1 MASWSSSCHKMKSS
15 YFLFPP
21 RFADSDDDD
30 ETYPP
35 PPYSPPQPISNNSSP
50 SARAVYDFEPENEGE
65 LGFNEGD
72 IITLTSEIDE
82 NWLEGEVHGNTGF
95 FPRNYVEVIVPL

>member
-1 MASWSSSCHKMKSS
+1 MIRFFSLSSK
-15 YFLFPP
+15 FQ
-21 RFADSDDDD
+21 DSDD
-30 ETYPP
+30 EGNPP
-35 PPYSPPQPISNNSSP
+35 PPYSPPQPSTNSSSSNSGP

-82 NWLEGEVHGNTGF
+82 NWLEGEVNGKAGF
-95 FPRNYVEVIVPL
+95 FPRNYVDILVPL